1 MKLRTGKKY
10 FRAENFSLICLLGLS
25 LLIPACG
32 GKNNS
37 SDSSGLSVFSSDDT
51 DKAIQVVTEA
61 NDELKKIKAIYKENE
76 GSVDEVQAAMAAKD
90 NAKVKSIADNLVF
103 RINDGITL
111 GENAISKLEEAEKL
125 NINDT
130 FRQYLELKRSSLRKQ
145 VDAFEYRRQA
155 AELLSKGFSGNDPK
169 QIDGIK
175 LVFKEKE
182 TDFQKVW
189 QEGRDESQE
198 ANAFYKENFAKK
210 AQ

>member
-1 MKLRTGKKY
+1 MNKRTGKTY
-10 FRAENFSLICLLGLS
+10 FKAGNFSLLCLLALS
-25 LLIPACG
+25 LLLPACG
-32 GKNNS
+32 GKNGS
-37 SDSSGLSVFSSDDT
+37 SDSGEIGIFSSDDT
-51 DKAIQVVTEA
+51 EKAVQVVTEA

-76 GSVDEVQAAMAAKD
+76 GSVDEVQAAMTAKD
-90 NAKVKSIADNLVF
+90 NAKVKSLADNLVF
-103 RINDGITL
+103 RINDGISL

-175 LVFKEKE
+175 LIFKEKE

-198 ANAFYKENFAKK
+198 ANAFYKENFKKK
-210 AQ
+210 AD

>member
-1 MKLRTGKKY
+1 MRTGKKG
-10 FRAENFSLICLLGLS
+10 FRLDKFFLICLLALS

-145 VDAFEYRRQA
+145 IDAFEYRRQA

-169 QIDGIK
+169 QADGIK

-198 ANAFYKENFAKK
+198 ANDFYKENFKK
-210 AQ
+210 KVQ

>member
-1 MKLRTGKKY
+1 MNLRTGKKY
-10 FRAENFSLICLLGLS
+10 FEAKSFSLICLLALS
-25 LLIPACG
+25 LWLSAC

-37 SDSSGLSVFSSDDT
+37 SDSGGLSVFSSDET
-51 DKAIQVVTEA
+51 EKAVQVVTEA
-61 NDELKKIKAIYKENE
+61 NGELKKIKAIYKENE
-76 GSVDEVQAAMAAKD
+76 GSVEEVKAAMAARD
-90 NAKVKSIADNLVF
+90 NAKVKLIADNLVF

-130 FRQYLELKRSSLRKQ
+130 FRQYLELKRGSLRKQ

-155 AELLSKGFSGNDPK
+155 AELLSKGFSSNDPK

-175 LVFKEKE
+175 LIFKEKE

-198 ANAFYKENFAKK
+198 ANDFYKDNFKKK
-210 AQ
+210 AE

>member
-1 MKLRTGKKY
+1 MKIETGKRH
-10 FRAENFSLICLLGLS
+10 FNVRNFSFISLLALS
-25 LLIPACG
+25 LSFSACV

-37 SDSSGLSVFSSDDT
+37 SDSSGLGVFSSDDT
-51 DKAIQVVTEA
+51 EKAIQVVTEA

-76 GSVDEVQAAMAAKD
+76 GSVEEVQSAMAAKD

-189 QEGRDESQE
+189 QEGRDDSQE
-198 ANAFYKENFAKK
+198 ANDFYKENFKKK
-210 AQ
+210 AE

>member
-1 MKLRTGKKY
+1 MKMRMGKRY
-10 FRAENFSLICLLGLS
+10 FGLGKLSLICLLALS
-25 LLIPACG
+25 FLIPACG

-198 ANAFYKENFAKK
+198 ANDFYKENFKKK